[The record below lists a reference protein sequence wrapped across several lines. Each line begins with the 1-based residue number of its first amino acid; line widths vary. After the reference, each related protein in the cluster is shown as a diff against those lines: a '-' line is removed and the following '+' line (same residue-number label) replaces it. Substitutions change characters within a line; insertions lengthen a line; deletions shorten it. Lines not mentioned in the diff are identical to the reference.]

1 MTDTEYLNAV
11 LRAQIFPPNAP
22 ELAALEQHKDDV
34 TALLNVC
41 FADARPTIR
50 RGGSLAKGTMIRAS
64 YDLDLPC
71 YFRADEDRAGA
82 SLKEIFHNVESA
94 LREDY
99 WTEAKTSAIRLRS
112 RAATGAGPDFHID
125 VVPGRF
131 FDDSET
137 DVWLYQNIPDCER
150 LKTNLDTHIAHV
162 KKSGVTDAIRLM
174 KLWRVTHRVDVRN
187 FALEL
192 MTIDLLK
199 ERKAVSL
206 PVQMRTVLESLRDNA
221 MELVVEDPA
230 NPTGNDLSAILT
242 HGTRRALQ
250 LQAQSTLQQIDNYGW
265 EGVFG
270 VVAQED
276 RAASLA
282 RAAAAVPAAGQ
293 NRPWALG

>member
-1 MTDTEYLNAV
+1 MTDAEYLNAV

-22 ELAALEQHKDDV
+22 ELAAIEHHKDAV
-34 TALLNVC
+34 TALLHAR

-64 YDLDLPC
+64 YDLDLTC
-71 YFRADEDRAGA
+71 YFGADEDGAGA
-82 SLKEIFHNVESA
+82 TLKEIFHNVELA

-112 RAATGAGPDFHID
+112 REITGAGPDFHID
-125 VVPGRF
+125 VVPSRF
-131 FDDSET
+131 FDSTET
-137 DVWLYQNIPDCER
+137 DVWLYQNIHDRER

-162 KKSGVTDAIRLM
+162 RKSGVTDAIRLM
-174 KLWRVTHRVDVRN
+174 KLWRVSYHVDVRN

-199 ERKAVSL
+199 GRKAVTL
-206 PVQMRTVLESLRDNA
+206 PVQIRAVLESLRYDA
-221 MELVVEDPA
+221 MDLVVEDPA
-230 NPTGNDLSAILT
+230 NPTGNDLSSILT
-242 HGTRRALQ
+242 EGTRRALQ
-250 LQAQSTLQQIDNYGW
+250 LQAHSTLVQIDSAGW
-265 EGVFG
+265 ESVFG
-270 VVAQED
+270 AVAQED

-293 NRPWALG
+293 NRPWVRD